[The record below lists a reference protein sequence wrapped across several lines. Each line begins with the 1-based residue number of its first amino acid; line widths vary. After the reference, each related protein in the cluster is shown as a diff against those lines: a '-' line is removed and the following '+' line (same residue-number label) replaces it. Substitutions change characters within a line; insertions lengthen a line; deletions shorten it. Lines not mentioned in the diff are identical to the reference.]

1 MTHVFIT
8 FSFLSPARLI
18 DALVQTGGSGG
29 RVPQGGRTSRPSS
42 IQTVGIVSEGD
53 STVQKGQS
61 KVISRLLSRVL
72 VPSAFMVFSLSFSS
86 AI

>member
-1 MTHVFIT
+1 MTHMFIT

-18 DALVQTGGSGG
+18 DALAQTRGSGG
-29 RVPQGGRTSRPSS
+29 MVPQGGRTSRPSS

-53 STVQKGQS
+53 ATVQKGQG
-61 KVISRLLSRVL
+61 KVISILSCVLL
-72 VPSAFMVFSLSFSS
+72 PSAFMVFSRSSS